1 MENLIAYYCA
11 PTLKGIKPSNI
22 VSCHNERWEDICL
35 SITKMNLQLNP
46 YGYVIKP
53 ILEGP
58 KRVLVMVYQ
67 RKLLKSVLQN
77 HQTTDFLSDYGY
89 PKNGEIKD
97 QIKFLE
103 KRLTEKS
110 FPHEIGAFLGYPLHD
125 IYGFLNHKTQG
136 CILCGEWRVYEQ
148 PEKAKKTF
156 ESYAK
161 CRQSVIKQM
170 KMGKTLKEIVNS

>member
-1 MENLIAYYCA
+1 MEKLIAYYCA

-22 VSCHNERWEDICL
+22 VSCRKSGKGEMCFELLR
-35 SITKMNLQLNP
+35 MNLQLNP
-46 YGYVIKP
+46 CGIAVEP
-53 ILEGP
+53 IFESSERILI
-58 KRVLVMVYQ
+58 MVYQ

-77 HQTTDFLSDYGY
+77 HCITDFLSGYGY
-89 PKNGEIKD
+89 PKNGGLGD
-97 QIKFLE
+97 QIGFLE
-103 KRLTEKS
+103 KRLMGKS

-161 CRQSVIKQM
+161 CRENVIKQM
-170 KMGKTLKEIVNS
+170 QMGKTLKEIVSS